1 LQVFWGEGADEHDD
15 YDTVLVA
22 IGRHADT
29 KGLGL
34 DKAGVKVE
42 GNGKIKAQAE
52 QTNVAHIYA
61 IGDMLYGREELTP
74 VAIQAGS
81 LLASRL
87 YGNAT
92 QQMDYDKVCTTV
104 FTPLE
109 YGYVHTYVLVVLCCA
124 AAAFDL

>member
-1 LQVFWGEGADEHDD
+1 VFWGDGADEHDE

-29 KGLGL
+29 AGLGL
-34 DKAGVKVE
+34 EKAGVVTEK
-42 GNGKIKAQAE
+42 NGKIKAQAE

-74 VAIQAGS
+74 VAIQAGH
-81 LLASRL
+81 LLSSRL
-87 YGNAT
+87 YGNKT
-92 QQMDYDKVCTTV
+92 QQMDYEKVCTTV

-109 YGYVHTYVLVVLCCA
+109 YG
-124 AAAFDL
+124 